1 MWFKNILI
9 YRFSKPFSLSAEELE
24 NKLAEAPAL
33 PCGPQEQFRQGWS
46 APLGRNGQQLVH
58 VTGPYWMITLCK
70 EERLLPSTVVKEALD
85 EKVQAI
91 EDEQARKVR
100 KKEKD
105 ELKEEIITDLL
116 PRAFKRSSYTY
127 AYIDTRNNWLIVN
140 ASSGKKADDL
150 TSFLRKTLG
159 SLPVKF
165 PEVNSSPAAM
175 MTAWVEGTDTVPGE
189 FVINDECELQSQSQE
204 KSVVR
209 CRGVDMAGDE
219 LQTHI
224 KADKQVVK
232 LALSWQE
239 RMSFIFNEDL
249 SIKRIKFGEFVEEKM
264 GDMNPES
271 AAERFD
277 ASFSIMA
284 AEFAEFI
291 PQILNAFG
299 GEDESKLV
307 AA

>member
-1 MWFKNILI
+1 MWFKNIFV
-9 YRFSKPFSLSAEELE
+9 YRFSKPFTLSAEELE
-24 NKLAEAPAL
+24 DKLAEAAAE
-33 PCGPQEQFRQGWS
+33 PCGPHEQFRQGWS
-46 APLGRNGQQLVH
+46 APLGRNGKQLVH
-58 VTGPYWMITLCK
+58 VTSNFWMVNLCK

-91 EDEQARKVR
+91 EEEQHRKVR

-105 ELKEEIITDLL
+105 ELKEQIVTELL
-116 PRAFKRSSYTY
+116 PRAFKRSSYTF
-127 AYIDTRNNWLIVN
+127 AYIDTKNNWLVVN
-140 ASSGKKADDL
+140 ASSAKKADDL

-159 SLPVKF
+159 SLPVRF
-165 PEVNSSPAAM
+165 PEVNSSPTSV
-175 MTAWVEGTDTVPGE
+175 MTSWVEGSEMVPAD
-189 FVINDECELQSQSQE
+189 FVLSDECELQSQSEE

-209 CRGVDMAGDE
+209 CRGLDLAGDE

-232 LALSWQE
+232 LALSWQD
-239 RMSFIFNEDL
+239 RISFVMNEDL
-249 SIKRIKFGEFVEEKM
+249 TLKRIKFGEFVEEKM

-271 AAERFD
+271 AAEKFD

-284 AEFAEFI
+284 LEFAELI
-291 PQILNAFG
+291 PQVLAAFG
-299 GEDESKLV
+299 GEDESKLI